1 MANTLTNLTPDL
13 YEALDTV
20 SRELVGLI
28 PAVTLNASAERAAK
42 GQTIR
47 SAVAPAASAADI
59 TPAQKAPDTGDQTIG
74 NKTLS
79 ISKSR
84 GVAIRYNG
92 EEQRGL
98 NANGPGYQNVLRDQF
113 AQGMRTLCNEVE
125 SDIAA
130 LYASASRA
138 YGTAGTTP
146 FGTAGNF
153 TDASYALEILKDN
166 GAPLT
171 GNQLVVGSVA
181 GANMLGLQSRV
192 DVQGNDSLLRQGV
205 LLSTAG
211 MDIRESAQINAH
223 TQGTATSA
231 TTDSAGY
238 AVGDTVITLASAGT
252 GTIVA
257 GDVVTFA
264 GDSNKY
270 LVTSGDGDVSGGG
283 TITLAEPGLKVAI
296 AGSPTAITVG
306 ADFTANMAF
315 NRSAIVLVT
324 RAPARP
330 EEGDLAE
337 DVMLMTDPRSGIT
350 FEVSMYKEYRQ
361 VHFEVALAWG
371 VSAIKPEHMAVLLG

>member
-20 SRELVGLI
+20 SRELVGMI
-28 PAVTLNASAERAAK
+28 PAVTLDANAERAAK

-47 SAVAPAASAADI
+47 SAVAPSSAAADI
-59 TPAQKAPDTGDQTIG
+59 TPAQKAPDTGDQIIT

-98 NANGPGYQNVLRDQF
+98 NTGPGYSSILQNQF
-113 AQGMRTLCNEVE
+113 AQAMRTLTNEVE
-125 SDIAA
+125 TDLTA
-130 LYASASRA
+130 LYAQASNA
-138 YGTAGTTP
+138 YGTPGTTP
-146 FGTAGNF
+146 FGTAGDF
-153 TDASYALEILKDN
+153 SDASFALKLLKDN

-171 GNQLVVGSVA
+171 GNQLVVSSAA
-181 GANMLGLQSRV
+181 GASMLGLQSRI
-192 DVQGNDSLLRQGV
+192 DVQGNDSMLRQGV
-205 LLSTAG
+205 MLSTAG
-211 MDIRESAQINAH
+211 MDIRESAQINSHAK
-223 TQGTATSA
+223 GTGASYITNG
-231 TTDSAGY
+231 TF
-238 AVGDTVITLASAGT
+238 AVGDTAIDIDGGS
-252 GTIVA
+252 GTILA
-257 GDVVTFA
+257 GDVITFA
-264 GDSNKY
+264 GDTNKY
-270 LVTSGDGDVSGGG
+270 VVTSALAAG
-283 TITLAEPGLKVAI
+283 TVTIAAPGLKAALADGVAV
-296 AGSPTAITVG
+296 TVG
-306 ADFTANMAF
+306 NAYAANMAF
-315 NRSAIVLVT
+315 NRDAIVLVT

-330 EEGDLAE
+330 VEGDLAE

>member
-125 SDIAA
+125 ADISA
-130 LYASASRA
+130 LYSSASRA

-146 FGTAGNF
+146 FGTAGDF
-153 TDASYALEILKDN
+153 TDASFALEILKDN

-171 GNQLVVGSVA
+171 NNQLVVSSAA
-181 GANMLGLQSRV
+181 GANMLGKQSRV

-205 LLSTAG
+205 MLSTAG
-211 MDIRESAQINAH
+211 MDIRESAQINSH
-223 TQGTATSA
+223 TKGDAASA
-231 TTDSAGY
+231 TTDAAGY

-252 GTIVA
+252 GAILA
-257 GDVVTFA
+257 GDVITFA
-264 GDSNKY
+264 GDDNKY

-283 TITLAEPGLKVAI
+283 TITIAEPGLKVAI
-296 AGSPTAITVG
+296 SGATAITVG
-306 ADFTANMAF
+306 NDFAANMAF

>member
-28 PAVTLNASAERAAK
+28 PSVTLDANAERAAK

-47 SAVAPAASAADI
+47 SAVAPASAAADI
-59 TPAQKAPDTGDQTIG
+59 APGQKAPDTGDQTIG
-74 NKTLS
+74 NKTIS

-84 GVAIRYNG
+84 GVPIRWNG
-92 EEQRGL
+92 EEQRGM
-98 NANGPGYQNVLRDQF
+98 NANGPGYNNILRDQF
-113 AQGMRTLCNEVE
+113 AQAMRTLCNEVE
-125 SDIAA
+125 GDIAG
-130 LYASASRA
+130 LYSSASRA

-153 TDASYALEILKDN
+153 TDASEALKILKDN
-166 GAPLT
+166 GSPLT
-171 GNQLVVGSVA
+171 GNQLVVSSAA
-181 GANMLGLQSRV
+181 GAKMLGLQSRV
-192 DVQGNDSLLRQGV
+192 DVQGNDALLRQGV

-211 MDIRESAQINAH
+211 MDVRESGQINSH
-223 TQGTATSA
+223 TKGTGSSYQTSA
-231 TTDSAGY
+231 AGS
-238 AVGDTVITLASAGT
+238 VGDTVISVDTGS

-257 GDVVTFA
+257 GDVVTFT

-270 LVTSGDGDVSGGG
+270 LVTSALAAGSF
-283 TITLAEPGLKVAI
+283 TIAAPGLRAAVADN
-296 AGSPTAITVG
+296 TAVSVG
-306 ADFTANMAF
+306 NDFTANMAF

-330 EEGDLAE
+330 IEGDLAE
-337 DVMLMTDPRSGIT
+337 DVMLVTDPRSGIT

>member
-28 PAVTLNASAERAAK
+28 PSVTLDANAERAAK

-47 SAVAPAASAADI
+47 SAVAPASTAADI
-59 TPAQKAPDTGDQTIG
+59 TPAQTAPDTGDQTIT
-74 NKTLS
+74 NKTIS

-84 GVAIRYNG
+84 GVPVRWNG

-98 NANGPGYQNVLRDQF
+98 NANGPGYNNILRDQF
-113 AQGMRTLCNEVE
+113 AQAMRTLCNEVE
-125 SDIAA
+125 SDLAD
-130 LYASASRA
+130 LYSSSSRA

-146 FGTAGNF
+146 FGSAGNF
-153 TDASYALEILKDN
+153 SDASEALRILKDN
-166 GAPLT
+166 GSPLT
-171 GNQLVVGSVA
+171 GNQLVVSSAA
-181 GANMLGLQSRV
+181 GAKMLGLQSRY

-205 LLSTAG
+205 MLSTAG
-211 MDIRESAQINAH
+211 MDIRESAQVNSH
-223 TQGTATSA
+223 TQGTGTSYLVNDA
-231 TTDSAGY
+231 AL
-238 AVGDTVITLASAGT
+238 AVGDTVIAADTGS

-270 LVTSGDGDVSGGG
+270 LVTTALAAGSF
-283 TITLAEPGLKVAI
+283 TIAAPGLRTAVADN
-296 AGSPTAITVG
+296 SAITVG
-306 ADFTANMAF
+306 GDYTANMAF

-330 EEGDLAE
+330 IEGDLAE
-337 DVMLMTDPRSGIT
+337 DVMIMTDPRSGIS

-371 VSAIKPEHMAVLLG
+371 VYAVKPEHMAVLLG

>member
-20 SRELVGLI
+20 SRELVGMI
-28 PAVTLNASAERAAK
+28 PAVTLDANAERAAK

-47 SAVAPAASAADI
+47 SAVAPSSAAADI
-59 TPAQKAPDTGDQTIG
+59 TPAQKAPDTGDQIIT

-98 NANGPGYQNVLRDQF
+98 NTGPGYNSILQNQF
-113 AQGMRTLCNEVE
+113 AQAMRTLTNEVE
-125 SDIAA
+125 ADLTA
-130 LYASASRA
+130 LYSQASNA
-138 YGTAGTTP
+138 YGTPGTTP
-146 FGTAGNF
+146 FGTSGDF
-153 TDASYALEILKDN
+153 SDASFALKLLKDN

-171 GNQLVVGSVA
+171 GNQLVVSSAA
-181 GANMLGLQSRV
+181 GASMLGLQSRI
-192 DVQGNDSLLRQGV
+192 DVQGNDSMLRQGV
-205 LLSTAG
+205 MLSTAG

-223 TQGTATSA
+223 TKGTGASYI
-231 TTDSAGY
+231 TDGTY
-238 AVGDTVITLASAGT
+238 AVGATAITIDGGT
-252 GTIVA
+252 GTVLA

-264 GDSNKY
+264 GDANKY
-270 LVTSGDGDVSGGG
+270 VVETALTGGVV
-283 TITLAEPGLKVAI
+283 TLAAPGLKASLADGVAM
-296 AGSPTAITVG
+296 TVG
-306 ADFTANMAF
+306 NAYAANMAF
-315 NRSAIVLVT
+315 NRDAIVLVT

-330 EEGDLAE
+330 VEGDLAE

>member
-28 PAVTLNASAERAAK
+28 PSVTLNASAERAAK

-98 NANGPGYQNVLRDQF
+98 NANGPGYQNILRDQF

-125 SDIAA
+125 ADIAA
-130 LYASASRA
+130 LYTSASRA

-153 TDASYALEILKDN
+153 TDASEALKILKDN

-171 GNQLVVGSVA
+171 GNQLVVSSAA

-192 DVQGNDSLLRQGV
+192 DVQGNDSMLRQGV
-205 LLSTAG
+205 ILSTAG
-211 MDIRESAQINAH
+211 MDIRESAQINSH
-223 TQGTATSA
+223 TKGTGASYQTSA
-231 TTDSAGY
+231 AGS
-238 AVGDTVITLASAGT
+238 VGDTTISVDTGS

-257 GDVVTFA
+257 GDVVTFT

-270 LVTSGDGDVSGGG
+270 LVTSALAAGSF
-283 TITLAEPGLKVAI
+283 TIAAPGLKAAVADN
-296 AGSPTAITVG
+296 TAVTVG
-306 ADFTANMAF
+306 NSYAANMAF

>member
-28 PAVTLNASAERAAK
+28 PSVTLNASAERAAK

-79 ISKSR
+79 ISQSR

-113 AQGMRTLCNEVE
+113 AQAMRTLCNEVE
-125 SDIAA
+125 QDIAD
-130 LYASASRA
+130 LYTSASRA

-153 TDASYALEILKDN
+153 TDASEALKILKDN

-171 GNQLVVGSVA
+171 GNQLVVSSAA

-192 DVQGNDSLLRQGV
+192 DVQGNDSMLRQGV
-205 LLSTAG
+205 ILSTAG
-211 MDIRESAQINAH
+211 MDIRESAQINSH
-223 TQGTATSA
+223 TKGTGASYQ
-231 TTDSAGY
+231 TDAAAS
-238 AVGDTVITLASAGT
+238 VGDTTISVDTGS
-252 GTIVA
+252 GTILA
-257 GDVVTFA
+257 GDVVTFT

-270 LVTSGDGDVSGGG
+270 LVTSALADGSF
-283 TITLAEPGLKVAI
+283 TIAAPGLLEAVADN
-296 AGSPTAITVG
+296 TAVTVG
-306 ADFTANMAF
+306 NGYAANMAF

>member
-28 PAVTLNASAERAAK
+28 PAVTLDANAERAAK

-47 SAVAPAASAADI
+47 SAVAPSSAAADI
-59 TPAQKAPDTGDQTIG
+59 TPAQKAPDTGDQIIT

-84 GVAIRYNG
+84 GVPIRYNG

-98 NANGPGYQNVLRDQF
+98 NTGPGYNSILQNQF
-113 AQGMRTLCNEVE
+113 AQAMRTLTNEVE
-125 SDIAA
+125 ADIAG
-130 LYASASRA
+130 LYTQAANA
-138 YGTAGTTP
+138 YGTPGTTP
-146 FGTAGNF
+146 FGTAGDF
-153 TDASYALEILKDN
+153 SDASNALKLLKDN

-171 GNQLVVGSVA
+171 GNQLVVNSAA
-181 GANMLGLQSRV
+181 GASMLGLQSRV

-205 LLSTAG
+205 MLSTAG

-223 TQGTATSA
+223 TKGDAANA
-231 TTDSAGY
+231 TTDDSGY
-238 AVGDTVITLASAGT
+238 AVGATEITLASAGT
-252 GTIVA
+252 GAILA
-257 GDVVTFA
+257 GDVITFA
-264 GDSNKY
+264 GDDNKY
-270 LVTSGDGDVSGGG
+270 VVVSGDADVSGGG
-283 TITLAEPGLKVAI
+283 TIEIAAPGLKVAI
-296 AGSPTAITVG
+296 AASATAITVG
-306 ADFTANMAF
+306 NSYAANMAF
-315 NRSAIVLVT
+315 NRDAIVLVT

-330 EEGDLAE
+330 VEGDLAE

-371 VSAIKPEHMAVLLG
+371 VSAIKPEHMAVLIG

>member
-125 SDIAA
+125 ADIAA
-130 LYASASRA
+130 LYSSASRA

-146 FGTAGNF
+146 FGTAGDF
-153 TDASYALEILKDN
+153 TDASFALEILKDN

-171 GNQLVVGSVA
+171 NNQLVVSSAA
-181 GANMLGLQSRV
+181 GANMLGKQSRV

-205 LLSTAG
+205 MLSTAG
-211 MDIRESAQINAH
+211 MDIRESAQINSH
-223 TQGTATSA
+223 TKGTASSA
-231 TTDSAGY
+231 TTDDSGY
-238 AVGDTVITLASAGT
+238 AVGATEITLASAGT

-257 GDVVTFA
+257 GDVITFA
-264 GDSNKY
+264 GDDNKY

-283 TITLAEPGLKVAI
+283 TITIAEPGLKVAI
-296 AGSPTAITVG
+296 AASATAITVG
-306 ADFTANMAF
+306 NDFAANMAF

>member
-20 SRELVGLI
+20 SRELVGMI
-28 PAVTLNASAERAAK
+28 PAVTLDANAERAAV

-47 SAVAPAASAADI
+47 SAVAPASAAADI
-59 TPAQKAPDTGDQTIG
+59 APAQIAPNTGDQVIT

-98 NANGPGYQNVLRDQF
+98 NTGPGYNSILQGQF
-113 AQGMRTLCNEVE
+113 AQAMRTLTNEVE
-125 SDIAA
+125 ADLTA
-130 LYASASRA
+130 LYTQASTAF
-138 YGTAGTTP
+138 GTPGTTP

-153 TDASYALEILKDN
+153 TDASNSLKLLKDN

-171 GNQLVVGSVA
+171 NNQLIINSAA
-181 GANMLGLQSRV
+181 GASMLGLQSRV
-192 DVQGNDSLLRQGV
+192 DVQGNDSMLRQGV
-205 LLSTAG
+205 ILSTAG
-211 MDIRESAQINAH
+211 MDIRESAQIKDH
-223 TQGTATSA
+223 TRGTANANYVTDGISA
-231 TTDSAGY
+231 EGATVIGLKTGSGTVLA
-238 AVGDTVITLASAGT
+238 GDTL
-252 GTIVA
+252 
-257 GDVVTFA
+257 TFA
-264 GDSNKY
+264 GDTTKY
-270 LVTSGDGDVSGGG
+270 VVTGALAGGNV
-283 TITLAEPGLKVAI
+283 TIAAPGLQGAI
-296 AGSPTAITVG
+296 ADEAAVTVG
-306 ADFTANMAF
+306 VAYAANMAF
-315 NRSAIVLVT
+315 NRDAIVLVA

-330 EEGDLAE
+330 VEGDLAE

-371 VSAIKPEHMAVLLG
+371 VAAIKPEHMAILLG

>member
-28 PAVTLNASAERAAK
+28 PSVTLNASAERAAK

-47 SAVAPAASAADI
+47 SAVAPASTAADI

-79 ISKSR
+79 ISQSR

-113 AQGMRTLCNEVE
+113 AQAMRTLCNEVE
-125 SDIAA
+125 QDIAD
-130 LYASASRA
+130 LYTSASRA
-138 YGTAGTTP
+138 YGAAGTTP

-153 TDASYALEILKDN
+153 TDASNALKILKDN

-171 GNQLVVGSVA
+171 GNQLVVSSAA

-192 DVQGNDSLLRQGV
+192 DVQGNDSMLRQGV
-205 LLSTAG
+205 ILSTAG
-211 MDIRESAQINAH
+211 MDIRESAQINSH
-223 TQGTATSA
+223 TKGTGASYQTSA
-231 TTDSAGY
+231 AGS
-238 AVGDTVITLASAGT
+238 VGDTTISVDTGS
-252 GTIVA
+252 GTILA
-257 GDVVTFA
+257 GDVVTFT

-270 LVTSGDGDVSGGG
+270 LVTSALAAGSF
-283 TITLAEPGLKVAI
+283 TIAAPGLLEAVADN
-296 AGSPTAITVG
+296 TAVTVG
-306 ADFTANMAF
+306 NDYAANMAF

>member
-47 SAVAPAASAADI
+47 SAVAPAAAAADI

-79 ISKSR
+79 ISNSR

-113 AQGMRTLCNEVE
+113 AQAMRTLCNEVE
-125 SDIAA
+125 TDIAD

-146 FGTAGNF
+146 FGTAGDF
-153 TDASYALEILKDN
+153 TDASSALQILKDN

-171 GNQLVVGSVA
+171 GNQLVVSSAA

-205 LLSTAG
+205 MLSTAG
-211 MDIRESAQINAH
+211 MDIRESAQIISH
-223 TQGTATSA
+223 TKGTGASYLVN
-231 TTDSAGY
+231 DAGL
-238 AVGDTVITLASAGT
+238 AVGDTVIACDGGS
-252 GTIVA
+252 GTILA

-264 GDSNKY
+264 GDTNKY
-270 LVTSGDGDVSGGG
+270 VVTSALAAGSF
-283 TITLAEPGLKVAI
+283 TIAEPGLKVAV
-296 AGSPTAITVG
+296 ADNAAITVNDSY
-306 ADFTANMAF
+306 AANMAF

-371 VSAIKPEHMAVLLG
+371 VSAIKPEHMALLVG

>member
-20 SRELVGLI
+20 SRELVGMI
-28 PAVTLNASAERAAK
+28 PAVTLDANAERAAK

-47 SAVAPAASAADI
+47 SAVAPASAAADI
-59 TPAQKAPDTGDQTIG
+59 TPAQKAPDTGDQTVT

-84 GVAIRYNG
+84 GVPIRYNG

-98 NANGPGYQNVLRDQF
+98 NTGGGYNSLLQNQF
-113 AQGMRTLCNEVE
+113 AQAMRTLTNEVE
-125 SDIAA
+125 SDLAG
-130 LYASASRA
+130 LYVEASRA
-138 YGTAGTTP
+138 FGTAGTTP
-146 FGTAGNF
+146 FGTAGDF
-153 TDASYALEILKDN
+153 SDASNSLKILKDN

-171 GNQLVVGSVA
+171 NNQLVVSSAA
-181 GANMLGLQSRV
+181 GASMLGLQSRV
-192 DVQGNDSLLRQGV
+192 DVQGNDSMLRQGV
-205 LLSTAG
+205 MLSTAG
-211 MDIRESAQINAH
+211 LDIRESAQSYAH
-223 TQGTATSA
+223 TKGTGANYV
-231 TTDSAGY
+231 TDGIQAKG
-238 AVGDTVITLASAGT
+238 ATVIGLTGGT
-252 GTIVA
+252 GTVVA

-264 GDSNKY
+264 GDANKY
-270 LVTSGDGDVSGGG
+270 LVTSALSGGNI
-283 TITLAEPGLKVAI
+283 TIAETGLQEAVASGV
-296 AGSPTAITVG
+296 AMTVG
-306 ADFTANMAF
+306 NDYAANMAF

-330 EEGDLAE
+330 VEGDLAE

>member
-20 SRELVGLI
+20 SRELVGMI
-28 PAVTLNASAERAAK
+28 PAVTLDANAERAAK

-47 SAVAPAASAADI
+47 SAVAPSSAAADI
-59 TPAQKAPDTGDQTIG
+59 TPAQKAPDTGDQIIT

-98 NANGPGYQNVLRDQF
+98 NTGPGYNSILQNQF
-113 AQGMRTLCNEVE
+113 AQAMRTLTNEVE
-125 SDIAA
+125 ADLTA
-130 LYASASRA
+130 LYAQASNA
-138 YGTAGTTP
+138 YGTPGTTP
-146 FGTAGNF
+146 FGTAGDF
-153 TDASYALEILKDN
+153 SDASFALKLLKDN

-171 GNQLVVGSVA
+171 GNQLVVSSAA
-181 GANMLGLQSRV
+181 GASMLGLQSRT
-192 DVQGNDSLLRQGV
+192 DVQGNDSMLRQGV
-205 LLSTAG
+205 MLSTAG

-223 TQGTATSA
+223 TKGTGASYI
-231 TTDSAGY
+231 TDGTY
-238 AVGDTVITLASAGT
+238 AVGATAITIDGGT
-252 GTIVA
+252 GTVLA

-264 GDSNKY
+264 GDANKY
-270 LVTSGDGDVSGGG
+270 VVETALAGGVV
-283 TITLAEPGLKVAI
+283 TLAAPGLKASLADGVAM
-296 AGSPTAITVG
+296 TVG
-306 ADFTANMAF
+306 NAYAANMAF
-315 NRSAIVLVT
+315 NRDAIVLVT

-330 EEGDLAE
+330 VEGDLAE

-371 VSAIKPEHMAVLLG
+371 VSAIKPEHMGILLG

>member
-20 SRELVGLI
+20 SRELVGMI
-28 PAVTLNASAERAAK
+28 PAVTLDANAERAAK

-47 SAVAPAASAADI
+47 SAVAPASAAADI
-59 TPAQKAPDTGDQTIG
+59 TPAQKAPDTGDQTVT

-84 GVAIRYNG
+84 GVPIRYNG

-98 NANGPGYQNVLRDQF
+98 NTGGGYNSLLQNQF
-113 AQGMRTLCNEVE
+113 AQAMRTLTNEVE
-125 SDIAA
+125 SDLAG
-130 LYASASRA
+130 LYVEASRA

-146 FGTAGNF
+146 FGTAGDF
-153 TDASYALEILKDN
+153 SDASNALKILKDN

-171 GNQLVVGSVA
+171 NNQLVVSSAA
-181 GANMLGLQSRV
+181 GASMLGLQSRV
-192 DVQGNDSLLRQGV
+192 DVQGNDSMLRQGV
-205 LLSTAG
+205 MLSTAG
-211 MDIRESAQINAH
+211 LDIRESTQSYAH
-223 TQGTATSA
+223 TKGTGANYV
-231 TTDSAGY
+231 TDGIQAKD
-238 AVGDTVITLASAGT
+238 ATVIGLTGGT
-252 GTIVA
+252 GTVVA

-264 GDSNKY
+264 GDANKY
-270 LVTSGDGDVSGGG
+270 LVTSALSGGNI
-283 TITLAEPGLKVAI
+283 TIAETGLQEAVASGV
-296 AGSPTAITVG
+296 AMTVG
-306 ADFTANMAF
+306 NDYAANMAF

-330 EEGDLAE
+330 VEGDLAE

-350 FEVSMYKEYRQ
+350 FEVSMYKDYRQ

>member
-28 PAVTLNASAERAAK
+28 PSVTLNASAERAAK

-47 SAVAPAASAADI
+47 SAVAPASTAADI

-79 ISKSR
+79 ISNSR

-113 AQGMRTLCNEVE
+113 AQAMRTLCNEVE
-125 SDIAA
+125 TDIAE
-130 LYASASRA
+130 LYKSASRA

-146 FGTAGNF
+146 FGTAGDF
-153 TDASYALEILKDN
+153 TDASRALEILKDN

-211 MDIRESAQINAH
+211 MDIRESAQAQAH
-223 TQGTATSA
+223 TKGTGASYLVNDATL
-231 TTDSAGY
+231 
-238 AVGDTVITLASAGT
+238 AVGDTVIACDGGS
-252 GTIVA
+252 GTILA

-264 GDSNKY
+264 GDTNKY
-270 LVTSGDGDVSGGG
+270 VVTSALDSGSF
-283 TITLAEPGLKVAI
+283 TIAEPGLKVAV
-296 AGSPTAITVG
+296 ADNAAITVG
-306 ADFTANMAF
+306 DSFTANMAF

-371 VSAIKPEHMAVLLG
+371 VSAIKPEHMAILLG

>member
-20 SRELVGLI
+20 SRELVGFI
-28 PAVTLNASAERAAK
+28 PSVTLDANAERAAK

-47 SAVAPAASAADI
+47 SAVAPASTAADI
-59 TPAQKAPDTGDQTIG
+59 TPAQTAPDTGDQTIT
-74 NKTLS
+74 NKTIS

-84 GVAIRYNG
+84 GVPVRWNG

-98 NANGPGYQNVLRDQF
+98 NANGPGYNNILRDQF
-113 AQGMRTLCNEVE
+113 AQAMRTLCNEVE
-125 SDIAA
+125 SDLAD
-130 LYASASRA
+130 LYSSSSRA

-153 TDASYALEILKDN
+153 SDASEALRILKDN
-166 GAPLT
+166 GSPLT
-171 GNQLVVGSVA
+171 GNQLVVSSAA
-181 GANMLGLQSRV
+181 GAKMLGLQSRY

-211 MDIRESAQINAH
+211 MDIRESAQVNSH
-223 TQGTATSA
+223 TQGTGTSYLVNDA
-231 TTDSAGY
+231 SL
-238 AVGDTVITLASAGT
+238 AVGDTVIAADTGS

-270 LVTSGDGDVSGGG
+270 LVTSALSGGSF
-283 TITLAEPGLKVAI
+283 TIAAPGLKTAVADN
-296 AGSPTAITVG
+296 SAITVG
-306 ADFTANMAF
+306 GDYTANIAF

-330 EEGDLAE
+330 IEGDLAE
-337 DVMLMTDPRSGIT
+337 DVMIMTDPRSGIS

>member
-113 AQGMRTLCNEVE
+113 AQAMRTLCNEVE
-125 SDIAA
+125 TDIAD

-138 YGTAGTTP
+138 YGTAGATP
-146 FGTAGNF
+146 FGTAGDF
-153 TDASYALEILKDN
+153 TDASFALEILKDN

-171 GNQLVVGSVA
+171 NNQLVVSSAA
-181 GANMLGLQSRV
+181 GANMLGKQSRV

-205 LLSTAG
+205 MLSTAG
-211 MDIRESAQINAH
+211 MDIRESAQINSH
-223 TQGTATSA
+223 TKGDAASA
-231 TTDSAGY
+231 TTDAAGY

-252 GTIVA
+252 GAILA
-257 GDVVTFA
+257 GDVITFA
-264 GDSNKY
+264 GDDNKY

-283 TITLAEPGLKVAI
+283 TITIAEPGLKVAI
-296 AGSPTAITVG
+296 SGATAITVG
-306 ADFTANMAF
+306 NDFAANMAF

>member
-28 PAVTLNASAERAAK
+28 PSVTLNASAERAAK

-59 TPAQKAPDTGDQTIG
+59 TPAQTAPDTGDQTIG

-79 ISKSR
+79 ISQSR

-113 AQGMRTLCNEVE
+113 AQAMRTLCNEVE
-125 SDIAA
+125 QDIAD
-130 LYASASRA
+130 LYTSASRA
-138 YGTAGTTP
+138 YGAAGTTP

-153 TDASYALEILKDN
+153 TDASNALKILKDN

-171 GNQLVVGSVA
+171 GNQLVVSSAA

-192 DVQGNDSLLRQGV
+192 DVQGNDSMLRQGV
-205 LLSTAG
+205 ILSTAG
-211 MDIRESAQINAH
+211 MDIRESAQINSH
-223 TQGTATSA
+223 TKGTGASYQ
-231 TTDSAGY
+231 TDAAAS
-238 AVGDTVITLASAGT
+238 VGDTTISVDTGS
-252 GTIVA
+252 GTILA
-257 GDVVTFA
+257 GDVVTFT

-270 LVTSGDGDVSGGG
+270 LVTSALAGGSF
-283 TITLAEPGLKVAI
+283 TIAAPGLLEAVADN
-296 AGSPTAITVG
+296 TAVTVG
-306 ADFTANMAF
+306 NDYAANLAF

-371 VSAIKPEHMAVLLG
+371 VSAIKPEHMAILLG

>member
-20 SRELVGLI
+20 SRELVGFI
-28 PAVTLNASAERAAK
+28 PSVTLDANAERAAK

-47 SAVAPAASAADI
+47 SAVAPASTAADI
-59 TPAQKAPDTGDQTIG
+59 TPAQTAPDTGDQTIT
-74 NKTLS
+74 NKTIS

-84 GVAIRYNG
+84 GVPVRWNG

-98 NANGPGYQNVLRDQF
+98 NANGPGYNNILRDQF
-113 AQGMRTLCNEVE
+113 AQAMRTLCNEVE
-125 SDIAA
+125 SDLAD
-130 LYASASRA
+130 LYSSSSRA

-153 TDASYALEILKDN
+153 SDASDALRILKDN
-166 GAPLT
+166 GSPLT
-171 GNQLVVGSVA
+171 GNQLVVSSAA
-181 GANMLGLQSRV
+181 GAKMLGLQSRV

-205 LLSTAG
+205 MLSTAG
-211 MDIRESAQINAH
+211 MDIRESAQVNSH
-223 TQGTATSA
+223 TQGTGTSYLVNDA
-231 TTDSAGY
+231 SL
-238 AVGDTVITLASAGT
+238 AVGDTVIAADTGS

-270 LVTSGDGDVSGGG
+270 LVTSALSGGSF
-283 TITLAEPGLKVAI
+283 TIAAPGLQTAVADN
-296 AGSPTAITVG
+296 SAITVG
-306 ADFTANMAF
+306 GDYTANMAF

-330 EEGDLAE
+330 IEGDLAE
-337 DVMLMTDPRSGIT
+337 DVMIMTDPRSGIS